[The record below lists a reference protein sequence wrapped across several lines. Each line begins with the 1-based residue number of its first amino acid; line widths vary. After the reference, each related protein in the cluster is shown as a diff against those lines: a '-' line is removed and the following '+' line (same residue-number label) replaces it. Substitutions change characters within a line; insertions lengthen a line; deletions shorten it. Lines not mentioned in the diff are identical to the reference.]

1 MLVELP
7 PKCMSKNY
15 ILNQLQFSV
24 CGLANNDEPVSI
36 MKEKGYMHASLES
49 KSYDWDNRR
58 SLRDQLTMQEIL
70 EPSSFSPALARG
82 NAEFHNLF

>member
-24 CGLANNDEPVSI
+24 CGLANNDETVSI
-36 MKEKGYMHASLES
+36 MKEKGHMHASLQS
-49 KSYDWDNRR
+49 KSYD
-58 SLRDQLTMQEIL
+58 
-70 EPSSFSPALARG
+70 
-82 NAEFHNLF
+82 